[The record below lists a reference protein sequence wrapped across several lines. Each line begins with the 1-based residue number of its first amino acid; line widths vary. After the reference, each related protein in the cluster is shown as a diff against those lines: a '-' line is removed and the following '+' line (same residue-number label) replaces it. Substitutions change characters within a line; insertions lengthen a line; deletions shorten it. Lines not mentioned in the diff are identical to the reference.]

1 MDVKEANSDIQ
12 LIKEILSRT
21 QYDIS
26 NIGNFF
32 VWVGIVNMVGIL
44 LKETGYL
51 LLDSS
56 QVISRMFWL
65 AIRSV
70 DILSF
75 IIIVAVYLKY
85 YFYLIK
91 TGNDLSKSVLK
102 IWGILIVG
110 GKVLL
115 KIFFIVFG
123 EVYNDMPVEAA
134 NALEK
139 ATFFLLI
146 VIGFL
151 FMGILV
157 HDKKITYSIL
167 GCVLLYFILLCANIA
182 VAVGNIHGNSVNMYA
197 HDILLSVLLSI
208 GMIISGFYIRHRR
221 MRQGG
226 AQ

>member
-1 MDVKEANSDIQ
+1 MDVKEANNDIR
-12 LIKEILSRT
+12 LIKEVLNQT

-26 NIGNFF
+26 KIGNFF
-32 VWVGIVNMVGIL
+32 VWVGIINMLGIL
-44 LKETGYL
+44 LKEIGYI
-51 LLDSS
+51 LLDST

-65 AIRSV
+65 AIRCV

-75 IIIVAVYLKY
+75 IIIVIVYLIY
-85 YFYLIK
+85 YLALIK

-102 IWGILIVG
+102 IWGVLIIG

-115 KIFFIVFG
+115 KIFFTLFCG
-123 EVYNDMPVEAA
+123 VYSDMPAEAV

-139 ATFFLLI
+139 STFFLLI
-146 VIGFL
+146 IIGFL

-157 HDKKITYSIL
+157 HDKKIIGSIFL
-167 GCVLLYFILLCANIA
+167 CVLLYFLLLSANID

-197 HDILLSVLLSI
+197 HDIILSVLLSI
-208 GMIISGFYIRHRR
+208 GMIISGIYIHLRR
-221 MRQGG
+221 AKKGG